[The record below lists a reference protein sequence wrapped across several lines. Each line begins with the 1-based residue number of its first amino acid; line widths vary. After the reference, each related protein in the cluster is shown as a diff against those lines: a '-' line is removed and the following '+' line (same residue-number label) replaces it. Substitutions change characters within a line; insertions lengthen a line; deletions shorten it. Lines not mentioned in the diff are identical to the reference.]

1 MSNPTS
7 AFNAEFFSRNILS
20 SLVVFLV
27 AIPLCLGIAIGSG
40 ADPATGLISGIIGG
54 IVIGSLA
61 GAPLQVSGPAAGLV
75 VLTFD
80 VLEQHKMHGLMVVLV
95 IAGSLQILTGI
106 LKCGTWFRAV
116 TPAVVQGMLAGI
128 GLLIFIGQLHVM
140 FAYKPNKEGLHN
152 LRDLPHVFQ
161 STLQDTAPLLHWH
174 SALTGL
180 ATIAVM
186 IAWKRFIPK
195 KFALIPPAL
204 VGVVVGAILI
214 AVTGWEV
221 RTVVVG
227 NLWEKMTFFSTTVN
241 VPLFGDPAIWVAGLG
256 MGFVASAESLLCA
269 TAITR
274 IQPVTIKTNY
284 NREIIAQGVGNTVSG
299 LVGGLPITGVI
310 VRSAANVSAGAT
322 SRLSAI
328 LHGFWILGFVVLAP
342 GVLNL
347 IPIPSLA
354 AILVLTGL
362 KLMDLAAIRS
372 LSKYGR
378 ENVLIYFVTL
388 LTIFCT
394 DLLMGV
400 VAGIV
405 LSAIMVLYRLSN
417 LHIQTHTTDGIT
429 RMDMHGGATFLSLPR
444 LAKELEVI
452 PPGSELHVNLSH
464 LDFID
469 HACLEL
475 LMNWQKQHESGG
487 GKLYIDWGRLTAQ
500 LKRNRSGKLA
510 EPMDE
515 ATLFAA
521 PCGH

>member
-1 MSNPTS
+1 MTNPAS
-7 AFNAEFFSRNILS
+7 ASSAEFFSRNILS

-27 AIPLCLGIAIGSG
+27 AMPLCLGIAIGSG

-54 IVIGSLA
+54 IIVGSLA

-80 VLEQHKMHGLMVVLV
+80 VLERHKMQGLMAVLV
-95 IAGSLQILTGI
+95 IAGSLQILAGI
-106 LKCGTWFRAV
+106 MKCGTWFRAV

-128 GLLIFIGQLHVM
+128 GLLILIGQLHVM
-140 FAYKPNKEGLHN
+140 FAHKPQKEGLKN
-152 LRDLPHVFQ
+152 LLALPEIFR
-161 STLQDTAPLLHWH
+161 SAISDTEPFLHWH

-195 KFALIPPAL
+195 QLALIPPAL

-214 AVTGWEV
+214 AVSGWEV

-227 NLWEKMTFFSTTVN
+227 NLWEKMTFFSTAIN
-241 VPLFGDPAIWVAGLG
+241 VPLFSDPAIWIAGLG

-274 IQPVTIKTNY
+274 IQPVTIKTDY
-284 NREIIAQGVGNTVSG
+284 NREIIAQGVGNTLSG

-310 VRSAANVSAGAT
+310 VRSAANVGAGAT
-322 SRLSAI
+322 SRLSSI

-362 KLMDLAAIRS
+362 KLMDIAAIRS
-372 LSKYGR
+372 LSKFGR

-400 VAGIV
+400 IAGIV
-405 LSAIMVLYRLSN
+405 LSALMVLYRLSN
-417 LHIQTHTTDGIT
+417 LHIKTHTTYGIT

-444 LAKELEVI
+444 LAKELEQV
-452 PPGSELHVNLSH
+452 PSGGELHVNLSH

-487 GKLYIDWGRLTAQ
+487 GKLSIDWGRLTAQ
-500 LKRNRSGKLA
+500 LKRNRTGKPA

-515 ATLFAA
+515 AMLFAGKS
-521 PCGH
+521 GH